1 MVYYKSLEYEL
12 VGYEKSNYKGK
23 MYNAIIKNKK
33 SNKIVKVPFGSSEYE
48 NYQDKTGLNLY
59 QHLIHGDKNRRRLYK
74 LRHKKDIK
82 KGYYSPGWFSYFI
95 LW

>member
-59 QHLIHGDKNRRRLYK
+59 PHLIHGNTKRRRLYRS
-74 LRHKKDIK
+74 RHIK
-82 KGYYSPGWFSYFI
+82 NIKNGYYSAGYFSMKI